1 VNCPVVVKDNANGEM
16 IAIRSM
22 VYLAVSHDYRVVNGS
37 DSAQFLTTMKARLE
51 ERAFEA
57 SLGL

>member
-1 VNCPVVVKDNANGEM
+1 VVKDNANGEM